1 MNKYTIGQ
9 TWISET
15 EPELGICRVLNAEFK
30 RLTVHFPTSDETRIY
45 SLENAPLIRVLYQIG
60 DTLNSENSKS
70 LEVKNIREKN
80 GLMFYSDGENEY
92 IETILTAEIDYSD
105 AISRL
110 NILDFDSREMFDLR
124 NETLKIE
131 QQTKSSKYRGLSGG
145 RMELLPHQLYV
156 VNTIASSH
164 DQRVLLAD
172 EVGLGKTIE
181 ACLLLHRFILTG
193 EISRALIIVPDH
205 LVHQWFIELYSRFNL
220 VFDILDK
227 ARHDTFEQNSS
238 LLICGLDFLMEK
250 PEVAL
255 KITHSDWDM
264 LIVDEVHHL
273 VWNDKSEKCIGY
285 NIVKILSEAIEKVI
299 LLSATPE
306 QLGLEGHFARLQLL
320 DPNRYYDLKQFINEQ
335 KSYAKAAKL
344 ADKLINNK
352 KLTSTEQKLISSIM
366 QQNTIRESKK
376 EDNNNQNKLNTLIDH
391 YGTGRAIYR
400 NTRHVIKGF
409 PKRIALLEEITTETD
424 SPFHQTLKK
433 EFEYEYCSNNKKDQE
448 TEKSANIAEFNY
460 NFDGDPRLLWLSK
473 KLKKLKD
480 EKFLLIC
487 HSKEKIIAIKEAL
500 LKIENFK
507 IVLFHEDMTVIN
519 RDRGAAWFSQKDGAK
534 ILLCSEI
541 GSEGR
546 NFQFAHHLI
555 LFDLPLNPE
564 LLEQRIGRL
573 DRIGQKNDISIHI
586 PYLKNSPQQVL
597 NRWYHEGLNMIEH
610 HLSAGHEF
618 LKPFANKLIKLA
630 MEQNNHTKVDKLIAE
645 TRIFRDKLIKQLENG
660 RDYLLELNSFDANKA
675 KELVKKVQS
684 IDKDKNLDAYILKAL
699 DQFRVGV
706 EIMSNRSYLLS
717 PANALI
723 SLPWLKNE
731 DIEVTCSRR
740 KALEREE
747 ISFLTWDHPLTTGI
761 IDSIIG
767 STFGN
772 CSFVIM
778 KSDTTTIMVETWFII
793 ECQAPKHLHIDR
805 FIAPQPVRVLIDH
818 NNNDLTA
825 TLKGDKFLNSLSD
838 GKKHL
843 LAENPMIIKQIVPRL
858 LKSATKIVT
867 KQAEKV
873 IKKSI
878 ERINKELDL
887 EIARLIPLQK
897 INHNIKSEEIEL
909 LIKRKEEIITHVK
922 KYQTRLDSLSIIFA
936 NSKKDSTATS

>member
-15 EPELGICRVLNAEFK
+15 EPELGICRVVNAEFK
-30 RLTVHFPTSDETRIY
+30 RLSVHFPASDERRIY
-45 SLENAPLIRVLYQIG
+45 SLENAPLIRVFYQIG
-60 DTLNSENSKS
+60 DTLTSENNKS
-70 LEVKNIREKN
+70 FEVKNIREEN
-80 GLMFYSDGENEY
+80 GLMFYSDGVSEHV
-92 IETILTAEIDYSD
+92 ETLITAEIDYSD
-105 AISRL
+105 ALSRL

-131 QQTKSSKYRGLSGG
+131 QETKKSKYRGLSGA

-156 VNTIASSH
+156 VNSIASSH

-181 ACLLLHRFILTG
+181 ACLLLHRFMLTG

-220 VFDILDK
+220 VFDILDE
-227 ARHDTFEQNSS
+227 ARYDTFEQNSS
-238 LLICGLDFLMEK
+238 LLICGLDFLMEN

-255 KITHSDWDM
+255 KITNSEWDM

-273 VWNDKSEKCIGY
+273 VWNNKSEKCIGY

-306 QLGLEGHFARLQLL
+306 QLGIEGHFARLQLL
-320 DPNRYYDLKQFINEQ
+320 DPNRYYDLTQFINEQ
-335 KSYAKAAKL
+335 KSYTKAAKL

-352 KLTSTEQKLISSIM
+352 KITATEQKLISSIT
-366 QQNTIRESKK
+366 QKDAIKGSNS
-376 EDNNNQNKLNTLIDH
+376 NQNKLNTLIDH

-409 PKRIALLEEITTETD
+409 PKRIALLAEIVEKTN
-424 SPFHQTLKK
+424 SPLHEILKK
-433 EFEYEYCSNNKKDQE
+433 EFEYEYCNKNQREQE
-448 TEKSANIAEFNY
+448 SEKSANIAEFNY
-460 NFDGDPRLLWLSK
+460 KFDHDPRLLWLAKKIK
-473 KLKKLKD
+473 KLKN

-507 IVLFHEDMTVIN
+507 IVLFHEDMTVMN
-519 RDRGAAWFSQKDGAK
+519 RDRGAAWFSQKDGAR

-546 NFQFAHHLI
+546 NFQFAHNLI

-586 PYLKNSPQQVL
+586 PYIKNSPQEVIT
-597 NRWYHEGLNMIEH
+597 RWYHEGLNMIEH

-618 LKPFANKLIKLA
+618 LKPFADKLLKLA
-630 MEQNNHTKVDKLIAE
+630 TQQNNHTKVDKLIAE
-645 TRIFRDKLIKQLENG
+645 TRIFRDKLINQLENG
-660 RDYLLELNSFDANKA
+660 RDHLLELNSFDANKA
-675 KELVKKVQS
+675 KEIVKDIKLL
-684 IDKDKNLDAYILKAL
+684 DKDQNLDAYILKAL

-778 KSDTTTIMVETWFII
+778 EYNTTCIMVEAWFII
-793 ECQAPKHLHIDR
+793 ESQGPKHLHIDR
-805 FIAPQPVRVLIDH
+805 FMPPQPVRVLIDH
-818 NNNDLTA
+818 NNNDLTSE
-825 TLKGDKFLNSLSD
+825 LKGDKFINSLSN
-838 GKKHL
+838 GQKHL
-843 LAENPMIIKQIVPRL
+843 LVENPMIIKQIIPKL
-858 LKSATKIVT
+858 LKSATAIAK
-867 KQAEKV
+867 KNAEAI

-878 ERINKELDL
+878 ETISKELDL
-887 EIARLIPLQK
+887 EIARLVPLQK
-897 INHNIKSEEIEL
+897 INHNIKPKEIEL
-909 LIKRKEEIITHVK
+909 LIEEKTAIINYVAK
-922 KYQTRLDSLSIIFA
+922 SQTRLDSLSIIFA
-936 NSKKDSTATS
+936 NSKK